1 MPVFLW
7 AAPTLRRCARLIY
20 KGRRGWTG
28 RVRSEQLRATAGR
41 DGPYLIQYIVPTAGY
56 VFCGGAGG
64 RRNSGP
70 RRGVFA
76 IQIHFW
82 PAPPLYFGKMLNFAA
97 DRAKKC
103 TFVHRNYK
111 AN

>member
-1 MPVFLW
+1 MPVFPLG
-7 AAPTLRRCARLIY
+7 PRPFVPARPPYIY
-20 KGRRGWTG
+20 KGRR
-28 RVRSEQLRATAGR
+28 
-41 DGPYLIQYIVPTAGY
+41 DGPCLIQYIVPTAGY

-64 RRNSGP
+64 RRNSRP

-103 TFVHRNYK
+103 TFVHRNHK